1 MTFRGGVI
9 FKDLFLD
16 ALWVVL
22 YFPLWW
28 YGRGL
33 KDTAIFCWTKIRS
46 GWRSL
51 ALSILLVNFF
61 KPMYGQS
68 DVLAYIL
75 SIVTHFIQ
83 VFGRLILFFF
93 WALFWILI
101 LFLWIIAPLY
111 SLWELAV

>member
-1 MTFRGGVI
+1 
-9 FKDLFLD
+9 
-16 ALWVVL
+16 
-22 YFPLWW
+22 
-28 YGRGL
+28 
-33 KDTAIFCWTKIRS
+33 
-46 GWRSL
+46 
-51 ALSILLVNFF
+51 
-61 KPMYGQS
+61 MYGQS